1 MRAFCFVLGGLEMK
15 MKNYSSRSELRRSIE
30 DWRAAADDNSN
41 DSAGIRALLYVAAA
55 SVIALLAWGVYAVF
69 PATH

>member
-15 MKNYSSRSELRRSIE
+15 IKNYSSRSELRRGVE
-30 DWRAAADDNSN
+30 DWRAAADGNSN
-41 DSAGIRALLYVAAA
+41 DSGIRALLYVAAA

>member
-1 MRAFCFVLGGLEMK
+1 MRAFCFVLGGLEIK
-15 MKNYSSRSELRRSIE
+15 IKNYSSRSELRRDIE
-30 DWRAAADDNSN
+30 DWRAAADGNSN

-55 SVIALLAWGVYAVF
+55 SVIALLAWVVYAVF

>member
-15 MKNYSSRSELRRSIE
+15 MKNYSSRSELRRGVE
-30 DWRAAADDNSN
+30 DWRAAADESSN
-41 DSAGIRALLYVAAA
+41 DSAAMRALLYVAAA
-55 SVIALLAWGVYAVF
+55 SAIALLAWVVYAVF